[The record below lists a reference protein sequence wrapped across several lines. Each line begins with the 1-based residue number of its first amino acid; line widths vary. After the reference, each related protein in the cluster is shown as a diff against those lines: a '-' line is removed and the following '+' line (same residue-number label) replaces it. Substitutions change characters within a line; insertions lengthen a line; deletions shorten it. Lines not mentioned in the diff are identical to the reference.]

1 MSRISILPDI
11 LINKISAG
19 EVIERPAS
27 VVRELIDNSIDAD
40 AKTISIIVLYGG
52 KKLIRVDD
60 DGIGMDRNDAI
71 LCFERHATSKIKS
84 EEDLFNI
91 TTMGFRGEALPS
103 VASVSKISIVTSTA
117 NSASGTKIEIG
128 LPAGQAG
135 AGQKMEISDAPR
147 LSGTV
152 VEVRDLFYNTPARRK
167 FLKSTSTELSHIVD
181 TVTQRALAY
190 PEIAFSLKHGDS
202 RIIDAPASKNLK
214 ERLKQ
219 LYGEEVF
226 NEFIE
231 VNPMRKTVSNG
242 VRKEGAGIKL
252 YGFSSNAEFARA
264 SRSYQFIFINK
275 RSVKNPTVSHAVYS
289 VYKDLIPKDR
299 HPAFFL
305 FLDIDPKKV
314 DVNVHP
320 AKREVRF
327 ETPSEI
333 HDLVSR
339 AVRDALYP
347 QKDDSKVQHPASA
360 SGIGITY
367 VQGHQGHNDLS
378 VRETLEKAFQMPG
391 SEQADFFHTAVLQGV
406 FGYFYIADSFVASA
420 SNSGLTIIDQHAAHE
435 RILYEKFLKKTF
447 IETEPLFISIRIELP
462 AKEYNAVINY
472 LNIIRGFG
480 LDIEDFGLNNVIVN
494 AMPKELRKADIKGI
508 LMDIVSGIIEE
519 ETIGIKDEEA
529 QHRLLKNIAARL
541 ACHKSVRGKERLNN
555 EELSQMVAELEK
567 TDVPGKCPHG
577 RPTRIFF
584 SLDDLMRMF
593 KRK

>member
-1 MSRISILPDI
+1 MSSISVLPEI
-11 LINKISAG
+11 LINKIAAG
-19 EVIERPAS
+19 EVIERPAA
-27 VVRELIDNSIDAD
+27 VVRELIDNSIDAG

-60 DGIGMDRNDAI
+60 DGIGMNRNDAV

-103 VASVSKISIVTSTA
+103 VASVSKISLVTSTA

-128 LPAGQAG
+128 
-135 AGQKMEISDAPR
+135 AGQKKEVSDAPP

-152 VEVRDLFYNTPARRK
+152 VEVRDLFYNTPARQK

-181 TVTQRALAY
+181 TVTQKALAY
-190 PEIAFSLKHGDS
+190 PEIAFSLKHS
-202 RIIDAPASKNLK
+202 NNEIINAPASKDIK
-214 ERLKQ
+214 ERFKQ
-219 LYGEEVF
+219 LYGEELF
-226 NEFIE
+226 NEFLEI
-231 VNPMRKTVSNG
+231 NPMRETISNG
-242 VRKEGAGIKL
+242 VKKQGAGIKL

-264 SRSYQFIFINK
+264 SRSYQFIFINR

-339 AVRDALYP
+339 VVRDALCP
-347 QKDDSKVQHPASA
+347 QKDDSKVQHLTSA
-360 SGIGITY
+360 SGAGITY
-367 VQGHQGHNDLS
+367 VQGHQGYNDLS
-378 VRETLEKAFQMPG
+378 VRETLEKAFQVPG
-391 SEQADFFHTAVLQGV
+391 SEQSDFFRTAVSQGICE
-406 FGYFYIADSFVASA
+406 YFYIADSFVASA

-447 IETEPLFISIRIELP
+447 IETEPLFIPIRIELP
-462 AKEYNAVINY
+462 AKEYNAVLNY
-472 LNIIRGFG
+472 LDIIRGFG
-480 LDIEDFGLNNVIVN
+480 LDIENFGINNVIVR
-494 AMPKELRKADIKGI
+494 AMPKELGKTDIKGI

-519 ETIGIKDEEA
+519 ETTGIKDEEA

-555 EELSQMVAELEK
+555 EELSQMAAELEK
-567 TDVPGKCPHG
+567 TAVPDKCPHG

>member
-1 MSRISILPDI
+1 MPGISILPEI
-11 LINKISAG
+11 LINKIAAG

-27 VVRELIDNSIDAD
+27 VVRELIDNSIDAG

-60 DGIGMDRNDAI
+60 DGTGMDRDDAI

-103 VASVSKISIVTSTA
+103 MASVSKITLVTSTS
-117 NSASGTKIEIG
+117 NSSSGTKIEIG
-128 LPAGQAG
+128 TGR
-135 AGQKMEISDAPR
+135 KKEVSDAPP

-152 VEVRDLFYNTPARRK
+152 IEVRDLFYNTPARRK
-167 FLKSTSTELSHIVD
+167 FLKSNSTELSHIVD
-181 TVTQRALAY
+181 AVTQRALAY

-202 RIIDAPASKNLK
+202 RIIDAPAAGNLK

-219 LYGEEVF
+219 LYGEEIF
-226 NEFIE
+226 NEFIIAGSE
-231 VNPMRKTVSNG
+231 KESIPDRAKKQSNA
-242 VRKEGAGIKL
+242 VRI
-252 YGFSSNAEFARA
+252 YGFSSKPEFTRAAR
-264 SRSYQFIFINK
+264 SHQFIFINK
-275 RSVKNPTVSHAVYS
+275 RSVKNPTVSHAVYNA
-289 VYKDLIPKDR
+289 YRDLIPKDR
-299 HPAFFL
+299 HPSFFL
-305 FLDIDPKKV
+305 FLDIDPGKV

-347 QKDDSKVQHPASA
+347 QKNDSKVQHLTSA
-360 SGIGITY
+360 SGIEITY
-367 VQGHQGHNDLS
+367 VQGHQGYNDLS
-378 VRETLEKAFQMPG
+378 VRETLEKAFSPCEAGQTPG
-391 SEQADFFHTAVLQGV
+391 SEQADFFRTAVSQGV
-406 FGYFYIADSFVASA
+406 SGFFYIADSFVASA

-447 IETEPLFISIRIELP
+447 IETEPLFIPIRVELP
-462 AKEYNAVINY
+462 AKEYNVVITY
-472 LNIIRGFG
+472 LKIIHGFG
-480 LDIEDFGLNNVIVN
+480 LDIEDFGINNIIVS
-494 AMPKELRKADIKGI
+494 AMPKEFRKADIKGI
-508 LMDIVSGIIEE
+508 LMDIASGIIEE

-555 EELSQMVAELEK
+555 EELSQMTAELEK
-567 TDVPGKCPHG
+567 TDVPDKCPHG
-577 RPTRIFF
+577 RPTRIFL